1 MIHLT
6 YRTHILEFMVNMNLS
21 TALLLVDSV
30 VW

>member
-6 YRTHILEFMVNMNLS
+6 YRTHILEFMVYMKLS